1 MKTLFLDTRVLDR
14 AARERYGLTEEIM
27 MENAACALERAVMR
41 KLFPRGTDGA
51 NGTECVAESAAGAGC
66 GTDCAAGAA
75 KSAVA
80 AGTKPACAKNVLILC
95 GSGNNGADGYALAR
109 RLAGCAGAG
118 AVPIVPVV
126 VSAREPKSELCLVQ
140 AARAKKCGVRCV
152 EVEKVLSARGADEDA
167 QAVVS
172 APDANVGAQ
181 AVVFDRAAVIVDCIF
196 GSGFHGDLDEHTVR
210 LCRRANAAGAV
221 RIACDVPTG
230 VREDGTVA
238 EDAFCAD
245 CTVTMGALKLSLY
258 SDAAIDVV
266 GEVFCENLGV
276 SRALFEHACGCA
288 DEAAAGDADGAA
300 DVAEAAAMLLEAD
313 DLVLPHRPRQLVN
326 KGSFGHAAVAS
337 GEKIGASCIA
347 GAAAL
352 RFGAGLVSLVRLGH
366 AFEKSELPQ
375 VTPELM
381 TAQDFPANTTAVALG
396 MGLGRAD
403 EIVQP
408 YFDWL
413 CARKEIPCVVD
424 ADACFCGGLKVFLE
438 ARAKGTV
445 LTPHPKE
452 FQTVLKNCGLGDHS
466 VADCVN
472 NRPALMQKFCRAFP
486 HAVLLV
492 KGANPMIGMF
502 DGKDFRLFVNPWGTN
517 ALAKAGSGDVLAG
530 LICALLAQGRDS
542 LDAAVN
548 GSLAHALASRK
559 FKNEYSLTPLALVD
573 AVARL

>member
-27 MENAACALERAVMR
+27 MENAASALERAVV
-41 KLFPRGTDGA
+41 KTLFPD
-51 NGTECVAESAAGAGC
+51 
-66 GTDCAAGAA
+66 GTDCGTGCGADSGA
-75 KSAVA
+75 ECGTGA
-80 AGTKPACAKNVLILC
+80 AGTKPACGKTVLILC

-109 RLAGCAGAG
+109 RLAGFVGTGSGAG
-118 AVPIVPVV
+118 VVPVV
-126 VSAREPKSELCLVQ
+126 VSAREPKSALCLVQ
-140 AARAKKCGVRCV
+140 AERAKKCGVSLV
-152 EVEKVLSARGADEDA
+152 AAEEVLSARDAEVGA
-167 QAVVS
+167 QAVVD

-181 AVVFDRAAVIVDCIF
+181 AVVFDRTAVIVDCIF
-196 GSGFHGDLDEHTVR
+196 GSGFHGDLDEMTVR
-210 LCRRANAAGAV
+210 LCRRANATGAV
-221 RIACDVPTG
+221 RIACDIPTG

-238 EDAFCAD
+238 EGAFCAD

-258 SDAAIDVV
+258 SDAAKDVV
-266 GEVFCENLGV
+266 GEVVCENLGV
-276 SRALFEHACGCA
+276 SRALFENACGCA
-288 DEAAAGDADGAA
+288 VEPECADNAASCADRDGEAAG
-300 DVAEAAAMLLEAD
+300 AEAAAMLLEAD

-352 RFGAGLVSLVRLGH
+352 RFGAGLVSLVRLGQ

-492 KGANPMIGMF
+492 KGANPMIGIF